1 MACPLSGPVG
11 DGALVIEKIKK
22 ALDALRYI
30 TVGVL
35 DKVMEF
41 NNSWE
46 DPWDSQKKEK

>member
-1 MACPLSGPVG
+1 
-11 DGALVIEKIKK
+11 VIEKIKK
-22 ALDALRYI
+22 TLDAIRYI

-46 DPWDSQKKEK
+46 DPWDSQTKEK

>member
-1 MACPLSGPVG
+1 MDRLKKFL
-11 DGALVIEKIKK
+11 DGLW
-22 ALDALRYI
+22 YI